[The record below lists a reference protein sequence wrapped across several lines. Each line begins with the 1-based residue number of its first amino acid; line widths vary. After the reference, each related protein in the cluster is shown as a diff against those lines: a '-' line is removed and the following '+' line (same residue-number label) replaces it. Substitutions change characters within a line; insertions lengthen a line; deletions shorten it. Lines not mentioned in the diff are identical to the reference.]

1 MDIKETYQQNS
12 NDQAKE
18 TNSAAKDLN
27 DQNLDKEHRI
37 GCIGK
42 SSSRSNLE
50 NKTIALWLNL
60 INHFEM
66 LVLLDDVEM

>member
-27 DQNLDKEHRI
+27 NQNLDEEHRVGRI
-37 GCIGK
+37 RE
-42 SSSRSNLE
+42 SSSRSNLHQPISFKILLE
-50 NKTIALWLNL
+50 RKNL
-60 INHFEM
+60 R
-66 LVLLDDVEM
+66 

>member
-37 GCIGK
+37 GCVGK
-42 SSSRSNLE
+42 SSSRSNL
-50 NKTIALWLNL
+50 KTKRCFYELTLSITLKYLFCFMMWN
-60 INHFEM
+60 
-66 LVLLDDVEM
+66 